1 MNVQIDTT
9 IKRARAYWFVDG
21 FTEIAT
27 GGLFIILAS
36 AMLVSRNTAQ
46 KPFLSWFLSVSGE
59 IAILKIVSLLV
70 VILILWWLKEHF
82 TYPRTG
88 FVRNRITE
96 TQIFFVIRNVILFLL
111 LPIIILFTAS
121 LFITSTGSVLAS
133 MPVWFPIGL
142 GIIWAVFIVLV
153 GEWMGLLRFRLLGG
167 ITLLTG
173 IGVGIWQSAMGLP
186 NVPANV
192 EPTILQPP
200 LLESIDR
207 TISSLGFILVIFG
220 IILLTSGVVT
230 FLRYRKENPTPY
242 SEEI

>member
-1 MNVQIDTT
+1 MNTQIDTT

-21 FTEIAT
+21 FTEIAA
-27 GGLFIILAS
+27 GGLFLILAS
-36 AMLVSRNTAQ
+36 ALLTSKRTSQ
-46 KPFLSWFLSVSGE
+46 TPFLSWFLSVAGE
-59 IAILKIVSLLV
+59 IIILKVVSFLS
-70 VILILWWLKEHF
+70 VILILWWLKDHF

-88 FVRNRITE
+88 FVRNRITI
-96 TQIFFVIRNVILFLL
+96 TQIFIIIRYAILFLL
-111 LPIIILFTAS
+111 FPIVILVIAS
-121 LFITSTGSVLAS
+121 RFITSIGSLLAS

-142 GIIWAVFIVLV
+142 GLIWAVFIVLT
-153 GEWMGLLRFRLLGG
+153 GEWMGLLRFRLLGA

-173 IGVGIWQSAMGLP
+173 IAVGIWQSVMGLP

-192 EPTILQPP
+192 EQTILQPP

-220 IILLTSGVVT
+220 VILLVSGVMT

-242 SEEI
+242 PEDV

>member
-27 GGLFIILAS
+27 GGLFIILAG
-36 AMLVSRNTAQ
+36 ALLISRNTSQ
-46 KPFLSWFLSVSGE
+46 MPFLAWFISVSGE
-59 IAILKIVSLLV
+59 IIILKVVSLLV
-70 VILILWWLKEHF
+70 VILVLWWLKDHF

-88 FVRNRITE
+88 FVRNRISL
-96 TQIFFVIRNVILFLL
+96 TQIFVIIRNVILFLL
-111 LPIIILFTAS
+111 LPIIILFAAS

-142 GIIWAVFIVLV
+142 GLIWATFIVLA
-153 GEWMGLLRFRLLGG
+153 GEWMGLLRFRLVGG

-173 IGVGIWQSAMGLP
+173 IAAGIWQSAMGLP

-192 EPTILQPP
+192 KPTIIQPP

-207 TISSLGFILVIFG
+207 TISSLGFVLVTFG
-220 IILLTSGVVT
+220 VILLISGVAT

-242 SEEI
+242 SEDV